1 MKNIYKKN
9 IFKIFFISS
18 VCCFTISL
26 SFSQTDSSK
35 IITPKTFKNHT
46 PKDKNIISI
55 YSSQKDIGDILRR
68 IFKNLPKST
77 GDSAFKKIPG
87 KIYYSV
93 LPAAGYTLET
103 GFAVALSGN
112 AAFYKSADKN
122 ANISSISTSVAYT
135 QYHQIIVPIH
145 SNIWSKGNKY
155 NYVGDWRFMKY
166 PQNTYGLGN
175 YTSLKDA
182 DLIDYSY
189 IRIYQVVMKH
199 IIKDFYAGVGYNLD
213 VHWKIREKG
222 PDTVSADFNR
232 YKNNSNAVSSGLSL
246 NFLYDNRR
254 NSINPPGG
262 WYGNVIYRPNFKFL
276 GSDQNWQLLILDFRK
291 YIKIPN
297 NSKNILA
304 FWTYNWFTLSGNPP
318 YLDLPSTGWDS
329 HANTGRGYIQG
340 RFRGRNMLYLE
351 TEYRYNLTRNGL
363 LGGVVF
369 TNVESFTEEKSGKF
383 EKLLPAAGAGL
394 RIKLNKYSN
403 TNISID
409 YAFGIGGSQG
419 VFFNLGEVF

>member
-1 MKNIYKKN
+1 M
-9 IFKIFFISS
+9 
-18 VCCFTISL
+18 SL
-26 SFSQTDSSK
+26 SQIDSSK
-35 IITPKTFKNHT
+35 IITPNTFKNNT
-46 PKDKNIISI
+46 QQDKNKISI
-55 YSSQKDIGDILRR
+55 YSSQKDIGDILRK

-77 GDSAFKKIPG
+77 GDSALKKVPG
-87 KIYYSV
+87 KIYYSI

-199 IIKDFYAGVGYNLD
+199 IIKDFYAGLGYNLD
-213 VHWKIREKG
+213 VHWKITEKG
-222 PDTVSADFNR
+222 PDTVSADFNK
-232 YKNNSNAVSSGLSL
+232 YKNDSKAVSSGLSL

-276 GSDQNWQLLILDFRK
+276 GSDKNWQLLILDFRK

-351 TEYRYNLTRNGL
+351 TEYRFTLTRNGL
-363 LGGVVF
+363 LGGVAF
-369 TNVESFTEEKSGKF
+369 ANMESFTEEKSEKF
-383 EKLLPAAGAGL
+383 EKLLPAGGAGL

>member
-1 MKNIYKKN
+1 
-9 IFKIFFISS
+9 
-18 VCCFTISL
+18 
-26 SFSQTDSSK
+26 
-35 IITPKTFKNHT
+35 
-46 PKDKNIISI
+46 
-55 YSSQKDIGDILRR
+55 
-68 IFKNLPKST
+68 
-77 GDSAFKKIPG
+77 
-87 KIYYSV
+87 
-93 LPAAGYTLET
+93 
-103 GFAVALSGN
+103 
-112 AAFYKSADKN
+112 
-122 ANISSISTSVAYT
+122 
-135 QYHQIIVPIH
+135 
-145 SNIWSKGNKY
+145 
-155 NYVGDWRFMKY
+155 MKY

-199 IIKDFYAGVGYNLD
+199 IIKDFYAGLGYNLD